1 MTRYQ
6 PPTPKQGPRA
16 EAKPAVIAAVFDV
29 DRTLIPAT
37 TTERLFIRY
46 LLRRRVIGAAQM
58 LHLVTYL
65 LKALPRMDPMEA
77 IRRQRVYLAGLRE
90 KRVLPLAESCFVDE
104 IQPKISAAG
113 LAVLRDHKA
122 QGHTTVLLSGSLD
135 FLLRPLQRY
144 TGADHVIATHMEVQN
159 GRYTGRISGPWP
171 YGPTK
176 ALLIRHFA
184 EEHGIIFAD
193 SYAYA
198 DHHSDVEV
206 LSLFGRP
213 IVINAKPKM
222 AALAQA
228 RQWEMRDFL

>member
-1 MTRYQ
+1 MS
-6 PPTPKQGPRA
+6 

-58 LHLVTYL
+58 LHMFAYL

-77 IRRQRVYLAGLRE
+77 IRRQRVYLAGLSE
-90 KRVLPLAESCFVDE
+90 ARVLPLAEACFVDE
-104 IQPKISAAG
+104 IQPRVSAAG
-113 LAVLRDHKA
+113 LAALREHQA

-135 FLLRPLQRY
+135 FLLRPLQIY
-144 TGADHVIATHMEVQN
+144 TGADHVIATHMEVKN

-228 RQWEMRDFL
+228 RQWEMRDFR

>member
-1 MTRYQ
+1 
-6 PPTPKQGPRA
+6 
-16 EAKPAVIAAVFDV
+16 VVAAVFDV
-29 DRTLIPAT
+29 DRTLVPGT

-46 LLRRRVIGAAQM
+46 LVRRRVIGVRQIV
-58 LHLVTYL
+58 HLSLYL
-65 LKALPRMDPMEA
+65 LRALPRMDPMEA
-77 IRRQRVYLAGLRE
+77 LRQQRVYLTGLPE
-90 KRVLPLAESCFVDE
+90 ARVVALAEACFTDA
-104 IQPKISAAG
+104 IQPRISAAG
-113 LAVLRDHKA
+113 LAALREHQA

-144 TGADHVIATHMEVQN
+144 TGADHLIATHMEVQH
-159 GRYTGRISGPWP
+159 GRLTGRIDGPWP

-184 EEHGIIFAD
+184 EAHGIAFAD

-198 DHHSDVEV
+198 DHHTDVEV

-213 IVINAKPKM
+213 IVINAKAKM

-228 RQWEMRDFL
+228 RQWEMRDFR